1 MTKIEPVELNEQQVD
16 MAAALR
22 QKRVFL
28 RPDATTE
35 TDFPYAVLAD
45 SFTGQLESVTGAEA
59 WFVNEGGEKAE
70 QTMPLPVF
78 VQPAALRPLSDDR
91 DLEFVLLDQLSPA
104 FTTTALDA
112 FLQFAEQTQKDFTA
126 RGQHDQAEA
135 TGQFRSY
142 LQRFGLPGADDYQL
156 LMRAL
161 TRTTDAVR
169 KVFRDTCEDK
179 PFPRGSEC
187 HDKLQALCEGDIAL
201 QTVGQ
206 RDTTWTPEK
215 VTVAA
220 RQGWRITPAND
231 GTAGLTITA
240 VPGGRL
246 AGDLAAYEYV
256 CQQAKQG
263 DLLALTA
270 CKETGIRIAEV
281 NDYKPPV
288 LGM

>member
-1 MTKIEPVELNEQQVD
+1 MTSHKPVELNEQQID
-16 MAAALR
+16 MVAALQEDRVLLR
-22 QKRVFL
+22 QHASVHT
-28 RPDATTE
+28 AY
-35 TDFPYAVLAD
+35 PYAVLANGD
-45 SFTGQLESVTGAEA
+45 TETLGFLPGAEV
-59 WFVNEGGEKAE
+59 WFVNAAGDKAE
-70 QTMPLPVF
+70 PTMPLPLF
-78 VQPAALRPLSDDR
+78 VRAEELRALGDDPELERQLRARIPAAPL
-91 DLEFVLLDQLSPA
+91 P
-104 FTTTALDA
+104 TAVDA
-112 FLQFAEQTQKDFTA
+112 FLQFAEQAQRDFIA

-142 LQRFGLPGADDYQL
+142 LQRFGLPGADDQL
-156 LMRAL
+156 RLLSAV
-161 TRTTDAVR
+161 TRTTDALR
-169 KVFRDTCEDK
+169 KVFRDTCEQK

-187 HDKLQALCEGDIAL
+187 DDKLQALCEGDIAL

-246 AGDLAAYEYV
+246 AGDIAAYEFV
-256 CQQAKQG
+256 CAQAKRG

-270 CKETGIRIAEV
+270 CKETGIRITEV